1 VRYDAA
7 AWVHLQ
13 HQQHQQNNNNNNKT
27 NVRSIEVANIQ
38 LLEKQ
43 Q

>member
-1 VRYDAA
+1 M
-7 AWVHLQ
+7 LQ
-13 HQQHQQNNNNNNKT
+13 QQHQQNNNNNSNNKT
-27 NVRSIEVANIQ
+27 NVRSIEVGKIQ